1 MYLKACSHLVA
12 LLGEVME
19 PLEVE
24 PSQGVGGGVCHWYVT
39 GGRALRFYNLVLL
52 PVLPLYLLTT
62 RLSTC
67 LVSYLPHHDRRSP

>member
-1 MYLKACSHLVA
+1 MYLKACSRLVA
-12 LLGEVME
+12 LLGEVTE

-24 PSQGVGGGVCHWYVT
+24 PSQGVGGGVRHWYVT

-62 RLSTC
+62 RLSTL
-67 LVSYLPHHDRRSP
+67 LVPYLPYHDSWSP